1 MAAFALKADSTL
13 SPTLLVPLS
22 MFFVC
27 VSAYVQLC
35 LGLCRRFCLWP
46 GWGHCDNEGRKV
58 GTLTDTCPSKFPA
71 ITFKGVCS
79 RPPGAANHHL
89 YNEQSQIT
97 CFFQRTNNILNMSP
111 CWLLSPTRKQLSFPT
126 ERTPLSKETYNNSRQ
141 LECPNCQIAPGHKRR
156 QRLNVLTIEVQ
167 VDEWFL
173 DLHST

>member
-1 MAAFALKADSTL
+1 MG
-13 SPTLLVPLS
+13 PLCLCQC
-22 MFFVC
+22 FFVC
-27 VSAYVQLC
+27 FS
-35 LGLCRRFCLWP
+35 LWTALSWFMSKILP
-46 GWGHCDNEGRKV
+46 LAWLRALWQWGAKV

-156 QRLNVLTIEVQ
+156 QRLNVLTMEVQ
-167 VDEWFL
+167 VDECCL
-173 DLHST
+173 DLHGT